1 MLKIK
6 SFIKDSYWEM
16 KNKVTWPTYKE
27 LQESSILVLIA
38 SLIFALIIG
47 GMDLVFKGVLK
58 DWFYQT
64 F

>member
-27 LQESSILVLIA
+27 LQEASILVLIA
-38 SLIFALIIG
+38 SMIFALVIG
-47 GMDLVFKGVLK
+47 AMDLAFKGLLK
-58 DWFYQT
+58 DWFYKV

>member
-1 MLKIK
+1 MK
-6 SFIKDSYWEM
+6 S
-16 KNKVTWPTYKE
+16 KVSWPTYKE

-47 GMDLVFKGVLK
+47 IMDLVFKGVLK
-58 DWFYQT
+58 DWFYVV

>member
-38 SLIFALIIG
+38 SMIFALLIG
-47 GMDLVFKGVLK
+47 AMDMVYKGILK
-58 DWFYQT
+58 DWFYVV

>member
-38 SLIFALIIG
+38 SMIFALLIG
-47 GMDLVFKGVLK
+47 AMDLVYKGILK
-58 DWFYQT
+58 DWFYKV

>member
-58 DWFYQT
+58 DWFYQV

>member
-1 MLKIK
+1 MLKLK
-6 SFIKDSYWEM
+6 TFIKDSYWEM
-16 KNKVTWPTYKE
+16 KSKVSWPTYKE

-47 GMDLVFKGVLK
+47 VMDLVFKGVLK
-58 DWFYQT
+58 DWFYVV

>member
-1 MLKIK
+1 MVKLKA
-6 SFIKDSYWEM
+6 FIKDSYWEM

-38 SLIFALIIG
+38 SLIFALVIG

>member
-1 MLKIK
+1 MLKLK

-38 SLIFALIIG
+38 SMIFALVIG
-47 GMDLVFKGVLK
+47 AMDLAFKGLLK
-58 DWFYQT
+58 DWFYKV

>member
-1 MLKIK
+1 MLKLK

-27 LQESSILVLIA
+27 LQEASILVLIA
-38 SLIFALIIG
+38 SMIFALIIG
-47 GMDLVFKGVLK
+47 AMDLVFKGVLK
-58 DWFYQT
+58 DWFYVV

>member
-38 SLIFALIIG
+38 SMIFALVIG
-47 GMDLVFKGVLK
+47 AMDLVYKGILK
-58 DWFYQT
+58 DWFYVV

>member
-1 MLKIK
+1 MVKLKA
-6 SFIKDSYWEM
+6 FIKDSYWEM

-47 GMDLVFKGVLK
+47 GMDLIFKGVLK

>member
-38 SLIFALIIG
+38 SMIFALVIG
-47 GMDLVFKGVLK
+47 AMDLVYKGVLK
-58 DWFYQT
+58 DWFYIV

>member
-1 MLKIK
+1 MVKLKA
-6 SFIKDSYWEM
+6 FIKDSYWEM

-58 DWFYQT
+58 DWFYQQ

>member
-1 MLKIK
+1 MVKLKA
-6 SFIKDSYWEM
+6 FIKDSYWEM

-38 SLIFALIIG
+38 SMIFALVIG
-47 GMDLVFKGVLK
+47 AMDLAFKGLLK
-58 DWFYQT
+58 DWFYKV